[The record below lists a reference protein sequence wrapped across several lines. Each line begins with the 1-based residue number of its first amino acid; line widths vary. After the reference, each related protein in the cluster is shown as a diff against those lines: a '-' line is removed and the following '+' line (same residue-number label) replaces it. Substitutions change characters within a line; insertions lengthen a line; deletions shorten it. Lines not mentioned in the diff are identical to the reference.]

1 MRRPDQVIRAFLTAV
16 RDGCGAELVSLFVP
30 SWPGVDEAILTHSGT
45 EAAVPELSDLETA
58 QAFVFTHH
66 THDGTSAVPSALPT
80 GALLPIPLVSSL
92 WQESPTASRFSGRA
106 ASPARRASDRSG
118 GAPIAGWLALRFPT
132 DAAVH
137 AATLGATDGGT
148 EGATDGAPLPGLM
161 LGQSALSLAARLASL
176 YLFLYDSLADPL
188 TGLPGR
194 SVLRTLLRRELSLSR
209 ADQSPL
215 SLLLFNADDFAQVN
229 ARFGREVG
237 DHALREVVS
246 RAQTTLRCTD
256 LLCRHGAATFGVILT
271 NSGREAANIVAGKL
285 QASLGTTPY
294 LDERIDLSFRIGI
307 ASLTADDADGL
318 DPVDFMGRAETALAV
333 AKQPGGARVCAWR
346 DGTAE
351 ATEPLD
357 RLRHAFTGDQ
367 DRDYRNMGL
376 LWDTVGL
383 LASSSSPLDLIK
395 RVTRQLRRALSASL
409 VTFFEPSAAGLE
421 LRYALGAG
429 DGPDAEVDPSM
440 ITPDQRAMVERAA
453 QTHTPTW
460 TGPAA
465 GEPGGVVTCAVPL
478 VVDDNLLAVL
488 LLAGTSGYITVD
500 ETDLRFMAGL
510 GGPIGLALERAR
522 AADRKRHQDDLEKR
536 RLVGELKGLRTALR
550 QARVVHASAQMA
562 DLLVTAHRVA
572 DTDATVLILGE
583 SGTGK
588 EMLAQTIHQ
597 MSGRRNKPLVVVD
610 CGAIPATLI
619 ESELFGHERG
629 AFTGAVSKSL
639 GRLAQADGGTVLL
652 DEIGEL
658 PLEVQSKLL
667 RFVQEKHVTAVGSNT
682 VRRVDVRVIA
692 ATNRDLADEVANGR
706 FRGDLYHRL
715 NVIPLSIPPLRERRD
730 DILELARHFLEVFAP
745 KYQKAVRALGAGVE
759 DALVRYSW
767 PGNIRELQNRM
778 MRAVIM
784 SSGETLTLEALSL
797 PTGASASVGHSPG
810 LAFPLAE
817 EPAAAATPSAPP
829 HGDAAAAWI
838 GLQSCLDSV
847 VTMLTATPGGAYP
860 PLGRWLD
867 NDLVLA
873 AFTHAGQVARRAS
886 ARLGLPETTF
896 VRRLRRAQNDS
907 QLVRR
912 PQEWEPVAQVVD
924 RLVRTQPSEGQDV
937 LTVAER
943 YLVEV
948 IARHVPDKPAAGAAL
963 LGTSL
968 PTYRLR
974 VASLANRSGDV

>member
-16 RDGCGAELVSLFVP
+16 RDGCGADLVSVFVP
-30 SWPGVDEAILTHSGT
+30 TWPGLDQAILTHSGD
-45 EAAVPELSDLETA
+45 EAAVPELADLDSA
-58 QAFVFTHH
+58 DAFVALHLS
-66 THDGTSAVPSALPT
+66 HDGTSAVPSVLAT
-80 GALLPIPLVSSL
+80 GALLPIPVVASL
-92 WQESPTASRFSGRA
+92 WQESPHSVRFTGRPASLT
-106 ASPARRASDRSG
+106 RRASDRS
-118 GAPIAGWLALRFPT
+118 GAPIAGWLALRFST
-132 DAAVH
+132 DTAVH
-137 AATLGATDGGT
+137 AATLGSQ
-148 EGATDGAPLPGLM
+148 PQGLA
-161 LGQSALSLAARLASL
+161 LGQSALGLAARLASL

-194 SVLRTLLRRELSLSR
+194 SVLRTLLRRELSLAR
-209 ADQSPL
+209 ADHTPL
-215 SLLLFNADDFAQVN
+215 SLLLFNADDFALVN
-229 ARFGREVG
+229 GTFGREVG
-237 DHALREVVS
+237 DNALREVVS

-256 LLCRHGAATFGVILT
+256 LLCRHGAATFGVVLT
-271 NSGREAANIVAGKL
+271 NSGRESAAIVAGKL
-285 QASLGTTPY
+285 RTAFGASPF
-294 LDERIDLSFRIGI
+294 LDERIELTFSMGI
-307 ASLTADDADGL
+307 ASLSADEVGSL

-333 AKQPGGARVCAWR
+333 AKQSGGGRVCTWR
-346 DGTAE
+346 DGAAE
-351 ATEPLD
+351 AAEPLD

-383 LASSSSPLDLIK
+383 LASSSSPLDLAK

-409 VTFFEPSAAGLE
+409 VTFFEPTTHGLE
-421 LRYALGAG
+421 LRYALGHSLG
-429 DGPDAEVDPSM
+429 DGQDVEVDPA
-440 ITPDQRAMVERAA
+440 TVTAEQRAIADRAA
-453 QTHTPTW
+453 DTRTPIW
-460 TGPAA
+460 TGPAP
-465 GEPGGVVTCAVPL
+465 EEHGGTVTCAVPL
-478 VVDDNLLAVL
+478 MVDGNLLAVL
-488 LLAGTSGYITVD
+488 LLAGTAGYITVD
-500 ETDLRFMAGL
+500 ETDLRFMTGL

-522 AADRKRHQDDLEKR
+522 AADRRRQQDDLEKR

-550 QARVVHASAQMA
+550 QARVVHASPQME

-597 MSGRRNKPLVVVD
+597 MSSRRNKPLVVVD

-629 AFTGAVSKSL
+629 AFTGAITKSV

-667 RFVQEKHVTAVGSNT
+667 RFVQEKHFTAVGSSM
-682 VRRVDVRVIA
+682 VRRVDVRVMA

-715 NVIPLSIPPLRERRD
+715 NVIALSIPPLRDRRE

-745 KYQKAVRALGAGVE
+745 KYQKAVRNFGPGVE
-759 DALVRYSW
+759 DSLVRYSW
-767 PGNIRELQNRM
+767 PGNIRELQNRI

-784 SSGETLTLEALSL
+784 SSGETLTVEALAL
-797 PTGASASVGHSPG
+797 PAGTSQTVAGAPG

-817 EPAAAATPSAPP
+817 EPAGPALPAGPKPTDAAT
-829 HGDAAAAWI
+829 AWES
-838 GLQSCLDSV
+838 LQSCLDSI
-847 VTMLTATPGGAYP
+847 VTTITAAPNTGYP

-867 NDLVLA
+867 NDLVVA
-873 AFTHAGQVARRAS
+873 AFVQSGQVARRAA

-896 VRRLRRAQNDS
+896 VRRLRRAQNEA

-912 PQEWEPVAQVVD
+912 PSEWDPMAQVVD
-924 RLVRTQPSEGQDV
+924 RVVRAQPADAGQDV
-937 LTVAER
+937 LSVAER
-943 YLVEV
+943 ALVEV
-948 IARHVPDKPAAGAAL
+948 IVQHVPDKPTAGAAL

-974 VASLANRSGDV
+974 LASLKSER

>member
-16 RDGCGAELVSLFVP
+16 RDGCGADMASVFVP
-30 SWPGVDEAILTHSGT
+30 SWPGVEHAILTHSGH
-45 EAAVPELSDLETA
+45 EPAVPELADIDTA
-58 QAFVFTHH
+58 LAFLATQPA
-66 THDGTSAVPSALPT
+66 HDGTAAIASVRRN
-80 GALLPIPLVSSL
+80 GALLPIPLVTSL
-92 WQESPTASRFSGRA
+92 WQESPTTSRFAGRA
-106 ASPARRASDRSG
+106 ASPARRASDRQG
-118 GAPIAGWLALRFPT
+118 TAPIAGWLALRFPNEVVLSS
-132 DAAVH
+132 AVAP
-137 AATLGATDGGT
+137 AAT
-148 EGATDGAPLPGLM
+148 GLA
-161 LGQSALSLAARLASL
+161 LGQSALGLAARLASL

-194 SVLRTLLRRELSLSR
+194 SVLRTLLRRELSLAR
-209 ADQSPL
+209 ADGAPL
-215 SLLLFNADDFAQVN
+215 SVLLFNADDFAKVN
-229 ARFGREVG
+229 ARYGRDVG

-271 NSGREAANIVAGKL
+271 NSGREAAAIVAGKL
-285 QASLGTTPY
+285 QSALGGTPY
-294 LDERIDLSFRIGI
+294 LDEHIELSFRMGI
-307 ASLTADDADGL
+307 ASLSPEEIGSL

-333 AKQPGGARVCAWR
+333 ARQPGSARVCTWR
-346 DGTAE
+346 DGAAE
-351 ATEPLD
+351 AAEPLD

-383 LASSSSPLDLIK
+383 LASSSSPHDLVK
-395 RVTRQLRRALSASL
+395 RVTQQLRRALSASM
-409 VTFFEPSAAGLE
+409 VSFFEPVGDSLE
-421 LRYALGAG
+421 LRYALGVV
-429 DGPDAEVDPSM
+429 DGVDVDVDPSN
-440 ITPDQRAMVERAA
+440 ITHDQRVMARRAA
-453 QTHTPTW
+453 DTHTPVW
-460 TGPAA
+460 TGPLP
-465 GEPGGVVTCAVPL
+465 GEPGGIVTCAVPL
-478 VVDDNLLAVL
+478 VVDDTLLAVL
-488 LLAGTSGYITVD
+488 LLSGTSGYITVD

-522 AADRKRHQDDLEKR
+522 AADRRRQQDDLEKR

-550 QARVVHASAQMA
+550 QARVIHASPQME

-610 CGAIPATLI
+610 CGAIPSTLI

-629 AFTGAVSKSL
+629 AFTGAVAKSL

-667 RFVQEKHVTAVGSNT
+667 RFVQEKHFTAVGST
-682 VRRVDVRVIA
+682 IVRRVDVRVIA

-715 NVIPLSIPPLRERRD
+715 NVIPLQVPPLRERRE

-745 KYQKAVRALGAGVE
+745 KYQKAVRGFGTGVE
-759 DALVRYSW
+759 ETLVRYNW
-767 PGNIRELQNRM
+767 PGNIRELQNRI

-784 SSGETLTLEALSL
+784 STGDTLTLEALSL
-797 PTGASASVGHSPG
+797 PQGTSTSVVAPG
-810 LAFPLAE
+810 SAFPIAE
-817 EPAAAATPSAPP
+817 ELAATAPLAP
-829 HGDAAAAWI
+829 RSSTDASSSWVA
-838 GLQSCLDSV
+838 LRDCLDSIV
-847 VTMLTATPGGAYP
+847 STITASSTTSYP

-867 NDLVLA
+867 NDLVIA
-873 AFTHAGQVARRAS
+873 AFAQAGHVARRAS
-886 ARLGLPETTF
+886 HRLGLPETTF
-896 VRRLRRAQNDS
+896 VRRLRRAQS
-907 QLVRR
+907 EAQLVRR
-912 PQEWEPVAQVVD
+912 PSEWEPVGPVVD
-924 RLVRTQPSEGQDV
+924 RLLRARPEEGQDV
-937 LTVAER
+937 LAVAER
-943 YLVEV
+943 YLVEA
-948 IARHVPDKPAAGAAL
+948 INRHVPQKPAVGAAL

-974 VASLANRSGDV
+974 INSLAEAS